1 MTTSVV
7 HDIVP
12 NSDTIIFLKNPRIR
26 FAEWSPS
33 ASVTSDRESVQG
45 DEKQII
51 LPVRTYIKSLIEEK
65 SNEVLTEC
73 CQE

>member
-1 MTTSVV
+1 MITSIV

-12 NSDTIIFLKNPRIR
+12 NADTIIFLKNPCIR

-33 ASVTSDRESVQG
+33 ASVTSDRDSAQG

-51 LPVRTYIKSLIEEK
+51 LPVRTYIKSLIEEE

-73 CQE
+73 CQG